1 MKKFSYL
8 LISGVFAL
16 SFIIF
21 TIVFKTV
28 DVTYLPVSNTYL
40 GLSHFN
46 IDFSNYVIS
55 TEKYDDFAKISDL
68 FLYLSFAFTL
78 VMGVIGVIQWIK
90 NKSLLKVDKRL
101 FILLGGYVALV
112 AIYFIFEVMK
122 LNYSPD
128 LSKGLK
134 ASYPSTHVFIGSSLF
149 LMNSYVSL
157 KLLNSEKKW
166 LSYLIYASTLLICLL
181 IVFSR
186 SMALK
191 HWLTDIIGSILLTGF
206 IYFLFIHVSKMMI
219 KEEK

>member
-8 LISGVFAL
+8 LISGLFAI

-55 TEKYDDFAKISDL
+55 TEKYTDFAKISDL

-206 IYFLFIHVSKMMI
+206 IYFLFIHVNHALI
-219 KEEK
+219 KEEE